1 MFLYPKCVTRVEVH
15 CSMFKVNKTIELRS
29 AAWDFRDS
37 FLKANVSSARNA
49 LQRCATPGKGSA
61 LWSGLVFLK
70 CREALMRWPDARAAQ
85 EVVCIRTS
93 NSFSRQTRLV
103 SIVSAGFSFYKLK
116 FLYNGSEVSVLSE
129 RWGRAVVWFQSCFS
143 VPLYSLHLLLWDV
156 FLPNVCTGLIKH
168 REDRTDHCRMS
179 YSNLLTSIW
188 VSFFSM

>member
-15 CSMFKVNKTIELRS
+15 CSIFKVNKTIELRS

-37 FLKANVSSARNA
+37 FLKANVSSASNA

-93 NSFSRQTRLV
+93 NSFSRQHVLFPLLV
-103 SIVSAGFSFYKLK
+103 LDYLFISWNSSITEVKCLYYQNAEVGLLSDFSPASQCLCT
-116 FLYNGSEVSVLSE
+116 LCTSSSE
-129 RWGRAVVWFQSCFS
+129 
-143 VPLYSLHLLLWDV
+143 
-156 FLPNVCTGLIKH
+156 
-168 REDRTDHCRMS
+168 M
-179 YSNLLTSIW
+179 
-188 VSFFSM
+188 FFSQMSARDS